1 MDLRRLE
8 RRTDESTLGSM
19 KPGKYDQKHG
29 KYDQKHQVRITG
41 AELRELKRLDMPES
55 LGLDQ
60 RIQRFSGDASHPA
73 WYRWELERLLE
84 MLSLVVDGGDPFVSA
99 KGRVRLTKLHDRLL
113 AL

>member
-8 RRTDESTLGSM
+8 RRTDASTLGSM

-55 LGLDQ
+55 PGLDQ

-73 WYRWELERLLE
+73 CTAGSW
-84 MLSLVVDGGDPFVSA
+84 SA
-99 KGRVRLTKLHDRLL
+99 C
-113 AL
+113 

>member
-8 RRTDESTLGSM
+8 RRTDASTLGGM

-60 RIQRFSGDASHPA
+60 RIQRFSGDASH
-73 WYRWELERLLE
+73 RLLP
-84 MLSLVVDGGDPFVSA
+84 LGSGVPVRDVVLGG
-99 KGRVRLTKLHDRLL
+99 RRW
-113 AL
+113 

>member
-8 RRTDESTLGSM
+8 RRTDASTLGSM
-19 KPGKYDQKHG
+19 KPG

-73 WYRWELERLLE
+73 CTAGSW
-84 MLSLVVDGGDPFVSA
+84 SA
-99 KGRVRLTKLHDRLL
+99 C
-113 AL
+113 

>member
-1 MDLRRLE
+1 MDLKRLD
-8 RRTDESTLGSM
+8 RRTDASTLGSM

-60 RIQRFSGDASHPA
+60 RIQRFSGDASH
-73 WYRWELERLLE
+73 RLVPLGSGVP
-84 MLSLVVDGGDPFVSA
+84 MSARMARSL
-99 KGRVRLTKLHDRLL
+99 TLL
-113 AL
+113 VASSQGE